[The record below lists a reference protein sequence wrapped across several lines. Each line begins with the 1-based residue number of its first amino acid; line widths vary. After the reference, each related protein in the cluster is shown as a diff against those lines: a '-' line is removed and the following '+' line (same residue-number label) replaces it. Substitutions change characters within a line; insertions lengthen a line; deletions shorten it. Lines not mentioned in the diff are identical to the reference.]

1 MPDPRVKKLAQV
13 LVKHSLDL
21 QPGEQFMLST
31 SPLAEE
37 LSLEVYREAVLA
49 GAHIHVVNGLPGTQ
63 EILLKNGSDEQLDYV
78 SPLIR
83 LAVEQF
89 DASLNIIA
97 PYNTRALSGVDP
109 ARQSRAQRAG
119 AEIFQIF
126 TERAARGELKW
137 CVTMYPTNA
146 SAQEADM
153 SLSEYQDF
161 VYSAGLLDLED
172 PVAAWKELGE
182 QHGKYIDWLKG
193 KDQVVIKGSNIDMQL
208 SIKGR
213 TFVGGGGREN
223 FPDGEIFTGP
233 VEDSAVGWVRFSYP
247 GIYSGREVEDI
258 ELWFEDGKV
267 VKEQAAK
274 GLEFLTELL
283 NTDEGARYL
292 GELGIGTNYG
302 IQRFTKHMLFDEKMG
317 GTIHLAVGRG
327 YPETGSQNKSA
338 IHWDMLCDMS
348 DSEIAV
354 DGVLLYK
361 NGEFVI

>member
-37 LSLEVYREAVLA
+37 LGLEVYREAVLA

-193 KDQVVIKGSNIDMQL
+193 KDQVTIKGSNIDMQL

>member
-1 MPDPRVKKLAQV
+1 MPDPRVIKLAQV

-21 QPGEQFMLST
+21 QPGQQFMLNT
-31 SPLAEE
+31 TPLAEE

-49 GAHIHVVNGLPGTQ
+49 GVHVFVVNGLPGTQ
-63 EILLKNGSDEQLDYV
+63 EILLKCGSDEQLDYV

-83 LAVEQF
+83 LGVEQF

-97 PYNTRALSGVDP
+97 AYNTRSLSGVDP
-109 ARQSRAQRAG
+109 ARQSRSRRAG

-126 TERAARGELKW
+126 AERAARGELKW

-172 PVAAWKELGE
+172 PVAAWKDLGE
-182 QHGKYIDWLKG
+182 QHGRMVDWLKG
-193 KDQVVIKGSNIDMQL
+193 KDQVVIKGSNVDMQL

-213 TFVGGGGREN
+213 TFVGGGGKEN

-233 VEDSAVGWVRFSYP
+233 VEDSATGWVRFSYP
-247 GIYSGREVEDI
+247 GIYAGREVEDI
-258 ELWFEDGKV
+258 ELRFEDGKV

-274 GLEFLTELL
+274 GQDLLTELL
-283 NTDEGARYL
+283 NTDEGSRYL

-348 DSEIAV
+348 ESEITV
-354 DGVLLYK
+354 DGDLLYK
-361 NGEFVI
+361 DGKFVI